1 MTEQNE
7 DEKEK
12 LDSLVKNFFNQIGVS
27 TEDIDETIKLGEKTG
42 ESRTD
47 FVDKELDDLEM
58 DPSGLHR
65 DRIILLERKINEKN
79 ETIMKYE
86 LIIKKWKSQIR
97 EFENEIAPALIKTIR
112 YYRQKNLE
120 LEKTIEK
127 LRRQITNIKSIW

>member
-47 FVDKELDDLEM
+47 FVDKE
-58 DPSGLHR
+58 
-65 DRIILLERKINEKN
+65 
-79 ETIMKYE
+79 
-86 LIIKKWKSQIR
+86 
-97 EFENEIAPALIKTIR
+97 
-112 YYRQKNLE
+112 
-120 LEKTIEK
+120 
-127 LRRQITNIKSIW
+127 